1 VAGRAAL
8 GGAANAA
15 LTQPRGGPAGP
26 QRLADP
32 RQCSDDGRG
41 VLVGITAEG
50 SGVLRQAAGVHAQT
64 IREFLLD
71 PLTPVELDLL
81 DRALRRITEN

>member
-1 VAGRAAL
+1 
-8 GGAANAA
+8 
-15 LTQPRGGPAGP
+15 
-26 QRLADP
+26 
-32 RQCSDDGRG
+32 